1 MNKKDN
7 YHLIDDL
14 PTNLDMRG
22 KPIRIQKLYGVWFA
36 QNKEK
41 RIGELIKVVKST
53 KDYEDWN
60 PNFTKESLV
69 LLGKWLKENITS
81 RKLTD
86 EEYREKGRQL
96 PDYIKIEEYDLTY
109 RSRSLLYDAAV
120 YFGETFIHSHPELKW
135 EQCLSRAKLYVDVGH
150 MLIKKNSRIMNPV
163 MQFEILGWGILNGT
177 RDQTMLINLFDIWSE
192 FMDE

>member
-60 PNFTKESLV
+60 SDFTKESLV

-86 EEYREKGRQL
+86 GMKISFFENTIISLGLIEISNITRKHNISSSHKISLMNDLRKRMKCLFDSAFFSFSKKSIIRLFYLHNKIMILKMLMKMVRFLILKG
-96 PDYIKIEEYDLTY
+96 
-109 RSRSLLYDAAV
+109 
-120 YFGETFIHSHPELKW
+120 
-135 EQCLSRAKLYVDVGH
+135 
-150 MLIKKNSRIMNPV
+150 KNSDSHHN
-163 MQFEILGWGILNGT
+163 
-177 RDQTMLINLFDIWSE
+177 
-192 FMDE
+192 